1 MMTAEEIEA
10 TIEAWLNVGWRDA
23 RDNGDLFPDESKYPE
38 LPTRYGTTEITD
50 LSDLQ
55 HYLQYSKP
63 DDYILNIPGVGV
75 IEHVEQFGGE
85 GLGDDAWY
93 VWKIDGR
100 FFKKQGWHQSHYGT
114 EYGGDFTEV
123 RAVPVQRTEW
133 QSV

>member
-10 TIEAWLNVGWRDA
+10 AIQAWLDGEVTKI
-23 RDNGDLFPDESKYPE
+23 GDVTMRVHPE
-38 LPTRYGTTEITD
+38 LPTRYGSSTIDSMSE
-50 LSDLQ
+50 LQ
-55 HYLQYSKP
+55 YYLEYSKP
-63 DDYILNIPGVGV
+63 DGYVLNIPGVGV

-100 FFKKQGWHQSHYGT
+100 FFKKQGWHQSHHGT
-114 EYGGDFTEV
+114 EYDGDFFEV
-123 RAVPVQRTEW
+123 QAVPVLRTEW